1 MRIYVKS
8 NSAKFYPD
16 PRLKRLSLGFF
27 EEVAPR
33 RRKEEEEEEEEVEEE
48 EVI

>member
-33 RRKEEEEEEEEVEEE
+33 RKEEEEEEEEVEEE